1 MTVVEEKLKGFTKGL
16 DNALN
21 EKNYYAAL
29 SIGFTLPD
37 ICSKLEY
44 PKVKTGKR
52 YPKWYEEF
60 MQSKYESL
68 VGAEYEKHIFLNGHD
83 FYALRCAFLH
93 QGEGNITEQQARK
106 ILTDFKFVASNGKI
120 HCNSASYSDGT
131 STLQLDV
138 GTFCRDILEGADAWL
153 TKHCTDSNINARAA
167 NLVEISDSQNFSF

>member
-1 MTVVEEKLKGFTKGL
+1 MTVVEEKLKGFTNGL

-37 ICSKLEY
+37 ICSKLEN
-44 PKVKTGKR
+44 PKVNTGER

-60 MQSKYESL
+60 MQSKYERFIGPDHS
-68 VGAEYEKHIFLNGHD
+68 HRIFLNGHD

-93 QGEGNITEQQARK
+93 QGEVDITNQKARK
-106 ILTDFKFVASNGKI
+106 ILTDFKFVASNGYI
-120 HCNSASYSDGT
+120 HCNQASDSNGT

-167 NLVEISDSQNFSF
+167 NLVEISDPQNFSF